1 MITPM
6 FKFLNRKLVL
16 LLVIAAITSSTSAL
30 LAVSLF
36 GMVSQSHSSILPKFD
51 PLLYAAVW
59 LTLVAVSVGAA
70 ALLSKHSATA
80 VYEVRTTLMRRILAT
95 AHARLEQVGTA
106 RLQNVLTNDVNT
118 IATTLSDLPTFMFN
132 AILVSCCLTYL
143 AFLSPKIFTVIAIV
157 IGMIF
162 LVSRAL
168 IARLARHGK
177 ALRERQDVMQEG
189 YRGMLQGSAQLAID
203 VRRKF
208 FYYQNDLLGVASK
221 LRKDEQRFR
230 FYGDTNRAMTSAF
243 VLLLL
248 GVLVALSRVL
258 ANEAMIMS
266 YTLIIIYCAGPFAGM
281 MNLLQQFIQAR
292 VALRKIESLAIGE
305 DKTIVAE
312 AGPDLAWRR
321 IRLVDVGFTYNNANA
336 DEQFALG
343 PVSLEVH
350 KGEVLFITGGN
361 GSGKSTLLKLLLG
374 LRRPSAG
381 RIMVDDMPLEW
392 GSQQQAYQSLFS
404 IVLSDFH
411 LFPQV
416 LGSDGGI
423 ANDQELRELLQMF
436 NLQSVVD
443 IKDGCFSTVQLSQG
457 QRKRLALV
465 SALARD
471 KAIYVLDEWAA
482 DQDPHY
488 RKVFYREIIPWMRK
502 KGKTVIA
509 VTHDDR
515 YFDAADRRIELEMG
529 AVRREERVLA
539 DTRHGHVALEQRAAA
554 GS

>member
-1 MITPM
+1 M

-16 LLVIAAITSSTSAL
+16 LLAIAAITSSASAL
-30 LAVSLF
+30 LAVTLF
-36 GMVSQSHSSILPKFD
+36 GMVSQSRSSILPTFD
-51 PLLYAAVW
+51 PLLYAALW
-59 LTLVAVSVGAA
+59 LTLVAVSVSAA
-70 ALLSKHSATA
+70 ALLSKHSAAA
-80 VYEVRTTLMRRILAT
+80 VYEVRTTLIRRVLAT
-95 AHARLEQVGTA
+95 AHDKLEQVGTA

-118 IATTLSDLPTFMFN
+118 IANMLADLPTFMFN
-132 AILVSCCLTYL
+132 AILVTCCLTYL
-143 AFLSPKIFTVIAIV
+143 AILSPQIFLVIAMV

-168 IARLARHGK
+168 IARLARHGR
-177 ALRERQDVMQEG
+177 ALRERHDLMQEG
-189 YRGMLQGSAQLAID
+189 YRGMLAGSAQLAID
-203 VRRKF
+203 ATRKF
-208 FYYQNDLLGVASK
+208 FFYQNDLSSVAGK
-221 LRKDEQRFR
+221 LRQDEQRFR

-243 VLLLL
+243 ILLLL

-292 VALRKIESLAIGE
+292 IALTKIESLAIGE
-305 DKTIVAE
+305 DQTVVPAVG
-312 AGPDLAWRR
+312 AALAWRR
-321 IRLVDVGFTYNNANA
+321 VRLIDVAFMYKNANA

-343 PVSLEVH
+343 PLSLEVH

-381 RIMVDDMPLEW
+381 RIMIDDMPLEW

-404 IVLSDFH
+404 IVLSEFH

-416 LGSDGGI
+416 LGSDGRI
-423 ANDQELRELLQMF
+423 ANDHELRELLRMF
-436 NLQSVVD
+436 NLQSVVE

-465 SALARD
+465 SALAQD
-471 KAIYVLDEWAA
+471 KDIYVLDEWAA

-488 RKVFYREIIPWMRK
+488 RKVFYREIIPWMRQ

-529 AVRREERVLA
+529 TVRREERVLA
-539 DTRHGHVALEQRAAA
+539 DARYEHVAV
-554 GS
+554 G